1 MSIIPQILDNFLII
15 LWKSIDFCSL
25 MPYNKNITQRKGQEY
40 VNQQAIRNKTT
51 ELGKRGHG
59 GYDVPPVDTF

>member
-25 MPYNKNITQRKGQEY
+25 MPYNKNIT
-40 VNQQAIRNKTT
+40 
-51 ELGKRGHG
+51 
-59 GYDVPPVDTF
+59 